1 MKWIVC
7 VDCATVQASLT
18 LSWPEVLLGS
28 QFILFFKETLKSDT
42 LKLICCIFYFTEFYF
57 QLPLFCS
64 HFSSVL
70 RVPLFQ
76 TEYQVSTALC
86 MCVLMKN
93 HCYSLATKRAIL
105 LLFLQFNIWIGRWV
119 EKTLPRAGLC
129 NILIP
134 LTPSTRL

>member
-1 MKWIVC
+1 MSAFVTANRSIPGSKDLKWIVC

-18 LSWPEVLLGS
+18 LSWTEVLLGS

-57 QLPLFCS
+57 HLPLFCS
-64 HFSSVL
+64 HFSVL

-86 MCVLMKN
+86 SK
-93 HCYSLATKRAIL
+93 SLCFDEKPL
-105 LLFLQFNIWIGRWV
+105 LYFGYQKGHSAV
-119 EKTLPRAGLC
+119 V
-129 NILIP
+129 
-134 LTPSTRL
+134 STI